1 MRPAVHPRPSGAR
14 ASRDLRHRIWGCAH
28 KFEMKTNRSQV
39 TVKFCLDIGM
49 DELATSFEVIGDSHS
64 PYLRVDGAE
73 GLSERV
79 LSLSRVHFKTSAGES
94 P

>member
-1 MRPAVHPRPSGAR
+1 
-14 ASRDLRHRIWGCAH
+14 
-28 KFEMKTNRSQV
+28 
-39 TVKFCLDIGM
+39 M